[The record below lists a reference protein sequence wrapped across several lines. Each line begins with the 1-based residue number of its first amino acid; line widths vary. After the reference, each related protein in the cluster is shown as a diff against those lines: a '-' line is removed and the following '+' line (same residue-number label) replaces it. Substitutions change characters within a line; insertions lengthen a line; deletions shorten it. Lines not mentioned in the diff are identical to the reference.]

1 MKTGARMKKVI
12 MCCSLIFAASVLST
26 VSYADDA
33 STIVT
38 APTKQE
44 NTKTF
49 TMIKVGNNGA
59 PAKVTL
65 DTGSSMLVL
74 EKQYVKN
81 FTPDPS
87 NRTITMSYGNGAKTV
102 KGSIGYADVTLNTK
116 PKITAKNVPILMV
129 PNNTFTDR
137 AGIMGVEMGN
147 QTAVWRYLP
156 TPYNQMMIVNGPA
169 STVSFGNIPDAQIN
183 TFANYQLNEG
193 RCNNSIQPDA
203 AHQNITCWAT
213 RRIPVDYIF
222 SNAAGDTVYKATYN
236 TIFDTGGGLTHFYLQ
251 PIPNEL
257 QNILQNKTLN
267 GDLSMSLNSENQG
280 TINIPVT
287 QSVKIFPSKR
297 NVVNS
302 GNQVF
307 YDKTVLFDAQDGV
320 IGFK

>member
-1 MKTGARMKKVI
+1 MKKNI
-12 MCCSLIFAASVLST
+12 LTTLAIYSIASFA
-26 VSYADDA
+26 YADNA
-33 STIVT
+33 TLVT

-49 TMIKVGNNGA
+49 TTIKVGQNGQ

-81 FTPDPS
+81 FQPDPT
-87 NRTITMSYGNGAKTV
+87 NRTISMGYGNGAKIV
-102 KGSIGYADVTLNTK
+102 KGSIGYADVTLNTT

-147 QTAVWRYLP
+147 QTSVWRYLP
-156 TPYNQMMIVNGPA
+156 APYNQMMIVNGPA
-169 STVSFGNIPDAQIN
+169 STVSFGSIPDEQIN
-183 TFANYQLNEG
+183 AFATYQLDEG

-203 AHQNITCWAT
+203 SHQNITCWAT
-213 RRIPVDYIF
+213 RKIPVDYTF
-222 SNAAGDTVYKATYN
+222 SNANGDTVYKATYN
-236 TIFDTGGGLTHFYLQ
+236 TVFDTGGGLTHFYLQ
-251 PIPNEL
+251 PLPNEL
-257 QNILQNKTLN
+257 QNFVQNKTLN
-267 GDLSMSLNSENQG
+267 GGLSMSLNTENQG
-280 TINIPVT
+280 AINIPVT

-302 GNQVF
+302 GYQVF
-307 YDKTVLFDAQDGV
+307 YDKTALFDAKDGV